1 MKTTKKNNSTLV
13 EDIYNTIGVIAKG
26 KELKISDDTLETFGV
41 EMAAALKHW
50 ATPQKISNEVKPG
63 LRMSNIGKPD
73 RQLWYDINSK
83 DKTVKELHP
92 SMYIKFLYGHLLE
105 VLMLTFV
112 KMAGHEVDHEQKE
125 VTVKG
130 IKGHMDCT
138 INGEVVD
145 VKTASGFAF
154 KKFNEGTL
162 AEDDG
167 FGYLAQLAGY
177 EEAMK
182 TEEGGFLVMNKE
194 SGEIVFFKPDD
205 FDKPNIKNRIDTI
218 KKITKSST
226 APDFCYKPIAE
237 GKSGNMKLPRQCN
250 WCPYKFECHKEA
262 NDGAGLRIFKYAK
275 GNAYLTTVVKEPNV
289 EEVLI

>member
-1 MKTTKKNNSTLV
+1 MKKKTNNTLV
-13 EDIYNTIGVIAKG
+13 EDIYNTIGVLAKG
-26 KELKISDDTLETFGV
+26 KEIKIPDEMLETFGK
-41 EMAAALKHW
+41 EMAEALKHW
-50 ATPQKISNEVKPG
+50 SVPQKVSNEVKPG

-83 DKTVKELHP
+83 DKTTKELPP

-112 KMAGHEVDHEQKE
+112 KLAGHEVLNEQKE
-125 VTVKG
+125 VSVDG

-162 AEDDG
+162 AEDDS

-182 TEEGGFLVMNKE
+182 TEKGGFLVMNKE
-194 SGEIVFFKPDD
+194 TGEITFFKPDD
-205 FDKPNIKNRIDTI
+205 LDKPNINHRISNI
-218 KKITKSST
+218 KAITT
-226 APDFCYKPIAE
+226 DPEPPGYCYKPIAE
-237 GKSGNMKLPRQCN
+237 GKSGNMKLPRQCS
-250 WCPYKFECHKEA
+250 WCPYKFECHKES
-262 NDGAGLRIFKYAK
+262 NDGKGLRVFKYAK